1 MGLDKGVKMKSTDV
15 TIIVAPF
22 DFGPTGKSLVIARE
36 LMKRGYSVKI
46 LGDKNTLKLTNDAG
60 VLAYEYKYRTE
71 INLADLRSKV
81 VVSYLDISTKIINL
95 SNTPLVFAD
104 SLFWLRGWFEREY
117 NYLAILTLSQK
128 FFKDPLPEE
137 INRTKEFH
145 EVSAILSPGFLADLP
160 KKHKKLVFYP
170 GGLRSPYLGDIYGRA
185 YYDWC
190 FAVILESAKRAGW
203 KYNDFVFI
211 LPPQLNKEDILTE
224 LNSLGIKYLINCTN
238 TAEYFLSAT
247 HTFISPGVETT
258 LESLAS
264 GINPLFTPAFNGSHI
279 PQLIA
284 DRMSNIGI
292 ELSETFNRGAEQFEV
307 GTDHLSGLSMKVEEY
322 TMEALKN
329 AQIFNEAVNTMS
341 KYLIDDHEVK
351 NRFPLGK
358 DGASEIANYL
368 EKFLDKEQIK
378 NAYYRV
384 SVKAKIKQNNKI
396 LLVKEDGKKWDL
408 PGGGLEHDE
417 TIEEALKRELK
428 EEIGLIDFRVET
440 SPKVFKMIDKSANRP
455 LIFIVF
461 EFIIEDNVVLNSSGG
476 AEMKWFEFSDV
487 SDIVDYSDLY
497 KNYMRTNF

>member
-1 MGLDKGVKMKSTDV
+1 MKSTDV
-15 TIIVAPF
+15 TIIAAPF
-22 DFGPTGKSLVIARE
+22 GFGPTGKSLAIARE
-36 LMKRGYSVKI
+36 LIKRGYSVKI

-60 VLAYEYKYRTE
+60 ILAYEYKYRTE
-71 INLADLRSKV
+71 INLADLRYKV
-81 VVSYLDISTKIINL
+81 VISYLDISTKIINP

-117 NYLAILTLSQK
+117 NYPAILTLSQK

-137 INRTKEFH
+137 INRTREFH
-145 EVSAILSPGFLADLP
+145 EVGAILSPGFLADLP
-160 KKHKKLVFYP
+160 KKHKRLVFYP
-170 GGLRSPYLGDIYGRA
+170 GGLRSPYLGDTYGRA

-190 FAVILESAKRAGW
+190 LAVIIESAKRAGW
-203 KYNDFVFI
+203 EHNDFIFI
-211 LPPQLNKEDILTE
+211 LPPQLNKEDVLAE
-224 LNSLGIKYLINCTN
+224 LDSLGIKYLINCTN
-238 TAEYFLSAT
+238 TAEYFLPAT
-247 HTFISPGVETT
+247 HAFISPGIETT

-284 DRMSNIGI
+284 DRMPNVGI
-292 ELSETFNRGAEQFEV
+292 ELSKTFNRGAEQFEA
-307 GTDHLSGLSMKVEEY
+307 GTNHLSGLSMKVEEY
-322 TMEALKN
+322 TMKSLKN
-329 AQIFNEAVNTMS
+329 AQIFDEAVNTMS

-368 EKFLDKEQIK
+368 EEFLDKEQIK

-396 LLVKEDGKKWDL
+396 LLVKEAGKKWDL

-428 EEIGLIDFRVET
+428 EEIGLIDFRTGT
-440 SPKVFKMIDKSANRP
+440 SPKVFKMIDKIANRP

-461 EFIIEDNVVLNSSGG
+461 EFVIEDNVVVSPSEGVE
-476 AEMKWFEFSDV
+476 AKWFEFGNISDT
-487 SDIVDYSDLY
+487 VDYSDIY
-497 KNYMRTNF
+497 KNYLRTNF

>member
-15 TIIVAPF
+15 TIIAAPF
-22 DFGPTGKSLVIARE
+22 GFGPTGKSLAIARE
-36 LMKRGYSVKI
+36 LIKRGYSVKI
-46 LGDKNTLKLTNDAG
+46 LGDKNTLRLTNDAG
-60 VLAYEYKYRTE
+60 ILAYEYKYRTE

-81 VVSYLDISTKIINL
+81 VVSYLDISTKITNP
-95 SNTPLVFAD
+95 SSTPLVFAD
-104 SLFWLRGWFEREY
+104 SLFWLRGWFEKEY
-117 NYLAILTLSQK
+117 NYPAILTLSQK

-160 KKHKKLVFYP
+160 KKQKKLIFYP
-170 GGLRSPYLGDIYGRA
+170 GGVRSPYLGDAYGRA

-190 FAVILESAKRAGW
+190 LAVIVESAKRAGW
-203 KYNDFVFI
+203 EYDDFIFI
-211 LPPQLNKEDILTE
+211 LPPQLNKDDILAE
-224 LNSLGIKYLINCTN
+224 LDSLGIKYLINCTN
-238 TAEYFLSAT
+238 TAEYFLPAT
-247 HTFISPGVETT
+247 HAFISPGIETT

-284 DRMSNIGI
+284 DRMSNVGI
-292 ELSETFNRGAEQFEV
+292 ELSETFNRGSKQFEA
-307 GTDHLSGLSMKVEEY
+307 GTNHLSGLSMKVEEY
-322 TMEALKN
+322 TMKALKN
-329 AQIFNEAVNTMS
+329 AQIFDEAVNTMS
-341 KYLIDDHEVK
+341 KYLIDDHEIK

-368 EKFLDKEQIK
+368 EEFLGKEQIK

-408 PGGGLEHDE
+408 PGGGLEHNE

-428 EEIGLIDFRVET
+428 EEVGLYDFRIET
-440 SPKVFKMIDKSANRP
+440 SPKIFKMIDKSANRP
-455 LIFIVF
+455 LLFIVF
-461 EFIIEDNVVLNSSGG
+461 EFVIEDNVILNPPEGIG
-476 AEMKWFEFSDV
+476 MKWFDFSDI
-487 SDIVDYSDLY
+487 SNTVDYSDSY
-497 KNYMRTNF
+497 KNYIKTNF